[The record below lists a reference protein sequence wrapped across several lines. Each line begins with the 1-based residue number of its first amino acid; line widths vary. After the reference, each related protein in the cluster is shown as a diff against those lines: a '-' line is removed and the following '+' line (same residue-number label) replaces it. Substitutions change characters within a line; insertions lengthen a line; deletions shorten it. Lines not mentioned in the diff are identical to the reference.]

1 MSFSNSEIVAA
12 IRTAAKAQHTS
23 IAQIEKSVGFANGT
37 IGKWAKAPKSPPYAK
52 LTAVASALGVPV
64 TELTGETAPAAKKE
78 PVPLDELLPGYAL
91 LTEENKLKAQEYIAL
106 LLNAQHTP

>member
-52 LTAVASALGVPV
+52 LTAVATTLGVPV

-78 PVPLDELLPGYAL
+78 PAPLDELLPGYAL
-91 LTEENKLKAQEYIAL
+91 LNEENKLKAQEYIAL
-106 LLNAQHTP
+106 LLNSQHTP